1 MSQSTAELILWI
13 LLVFF
18 IGCILGYILRGLLGR
33 RAARGERAA
42 FRGPPTGSGADPTD
56 EEKSST
62 TLKASELASRAVTVE
77 PPARTDPNHEHGP
90 VEPPQKIQVRQ
101 SEPAQG
107 QQGGGSKTVPGANG
121 GSPPK
126 GLPAPR
132 GGSPDPLQR
141 ISGVGPKIEGMLHDL
156 GIFHFD
162 QIAGWTEEQGRW
174 VDGHLKFKG
183 RIGRDEWVK
192 QARLLA
198 DGKEEEFATLYGKSG
213 LMSAGGTRRKGN
225 RTVHH

>member
-1 MSQSTAELILWI
+1 MAELLLWI

-18 IGCILGYILRGLLGR
+18 IGCIIGYIVRGIVGGQS
-33 RAARGERAA
+33 ARSQGATSN
-42 FRGPPTGSGADPTD
+42 GPPTGSNADRSG
-56 EEKSST
+56 EEEYSKT
-62 TLKASELASRAVTVE
+62 AEAGDPASRVVTVE
-77 PPARTDPNHEHGP
+77 SPPSESGK
-90 VEPPQKIQVRQ
+90 VEPPPKIQGRR
-101 SEPAQG
+101 SELSQEQPL
-107 QQGGGSKTVPGANG
+107 GGSKSNNQIGNG
-121 GSPPK
+121 GAPPK

-141 ISGVGPKIEGMLHDL
+141 ISGVGPKIEGMLYDL

-162 QIAGWTEEQGRW
+162 QIAGWTEEQERW
-174 VDGHLKFKG
+174 VDSHLKFKG
-183 RIGRDEWVK
+183 RIARDEWVK

-198 DGKEEEFATLYGKSG
+198 DGKEEEFASLYGKSG

>member
-1 MSQSTAELILWI
+1 MSQSMAELLLWV

-18 IGCILGYILRGLLGR
+18 IGCILGYILRGILTGR
-33 RAARGERAA
+33 SSRSQGAT
-42 FRGPPTGSGADPTD
+42 FNGPPTGSATDRGD
-56 EEKSST
+56 EEERSKT
-62 TLKASELASRAVTVE
+62 AKARELASRVVTVE
-77 PPARTDPNHEHGP
+77 PPPTEPGPDPGQVAPSRIPERRS
-90 VEPPQKIQVRQ
+90 ELPQQN
-101 SEPAQG
+101 G
-107 QQGGGSKTVPGANG
+107 NG
-121 GSPPK
+121 GAPPK

-132 GGSPDPLQR
+132 GGSPDLLQR

-162 QIAGWTEEQGRW
+162 QIADWSEEQERW

-198 DGKEEEFATLYGKSG
+198 DGKEEEFASLYGKSG